1 MQNKT
6 ITLNL
11 NKTNQQKEKSSREAT
26 RNSKLHISIP
36 RNPMKILNWESIYL
50 FRGPGVDLCHP
61 HAYYF
66 IISQF
71 K

>member
-1 MQNKT
+1 MT
-6 ITLNL
+6 ITLKL
-11 NKTNQQKEKSSREAT
+11 DKTNQQMEKSSREAT
-26 RNSKLHISIP
+26 RNSKLHISTLRIL
-36 RNPMKILNWESIYL
+36 MKILNWESIYL

-61 HAYYF
+61 CAYYF